1 MSGVL
6 AVRKRYA
13 EDAADHLA
21 ASITYFG
28 FLSLFPLLLLGLSA
42 IGFVVGGDPALV
54 QEWTQRLSAAI
65 PGLAPLIRDSL
76 AKVAENRGAAG
87 VVGFAG
93 LIWSA
98 SRASEAAGYA
108 LARIYRRTPI
118 QGFLR
123 KAIWSLGN
131 TIALGLLALAGLVL
145 AAGAGG
151 YRAGG
156 PAGIALRGGAAL
168 LAFGIDFALFAA
180 GYRLLTRGTG
190 PRIEGI
196 WRGALFGAVGWIVLK
211 VAGSWYA
218 VRTAT
223 GAGAVYGAFASVVG
237 VLLLLYLASRL
248 FLYGAE
254 WNALALE
261 RARAAAH
268 G

>member
-1 MSGVL
+1 MAGSQTTFSTRLEDLKSTGLVSGVL

-93 LIWSA
+93 LVWSA
-98 SRASEAAGYA
+98 SRASEAAGHA

-156 PAGIALRGGAAL
+156 PPGSPSAAERRSWHSGSTSPSLPPVTGCSPGGPARASK
-168 LAFGIDFALFAA
+168 AFGA
-180 GYRLLTRGTG
+180 GRSSERSG
-190 PRIEGI
+190 
-196 WRGALFGAVGWIVLK
+196 
-211 VAGSWYA
+211 GSC
-218 VRTAT
+218 
-223 GAGAVYGAFASVVG
+223 
-237 VLLLLYLASRL
+237 SRSPAP
-248 FLYGAE
+248 GM
-254 WNALALE
+254 
-261 RARAAAH
+261 R
-268 G
+268 